1 MTTDAIVRV
10 VDDDPAVRDS
20 LKWMLEL
27 AGMTVLVY
35 ESANDFLSGDRF
47 TRPGCLVLDV
57 RLPGKTGIELLE
69 ELESKGCHLPI
80 IIITGHADVPTAVRA
95 FRGGA
100 LDFIEKPFDDQHLLE
115 RIRNAVELDA
125 QKRTQRAQRDGIT
138 GRIARLTPREKE
150 VMGLVVAGHP
160 NKRIAADLT
169 ISPKTVEAHRAHVMT
184 KMEADSLAEL
194 VRMTENVK
202 VN

>member
-1 MTTDAIVRV
+1 MTADATVRV

-27 AGMTVLVY
+27 AGMKVLVY
-35 ESANDFLSGDRF
+35 DSADQFLSSDRF
-47 TRPGCLVLDV
+47 EQPGCLVLDV
-57 RLPGKTGIELLE
+57 RLPGKTGVELLE
-69 ELESKGCHLPI
+69 EVASKGCYLPI

-115 RIRNAVELDA
+115 RIRYAIELDA
-125 QKRTQRAQRDGIT
+125 QKRTQRAQYDEISA
-138 GRIARLTPREKE
+138 RIMRLTPREKE

-160 NKRIAADLT
+160 NKRIAADLG

-184 KMEADSLAEL
+184 KMEAGSLAEL
-194 VRMTENVK
+194 VRMTENAK
-202 VN
+202 EK

>member
-27 AGMTVLVY
+27 AGMSVLVY
-35 ESANDFLSGDRF
+35 ESADEFLAANRF
-47 TRPGCLVLDV
+47 EHPGCLVLDV
-57 RLPGKTGIELLE
+57 RLPGKTGIDLLLE
-69 ELESKGCHLPI
+69 VESKGCHLPI

-115 RIRNAVELDA
+115 RIRHAIELDA
-125 QKRTQRAQRDGIT
+125 KKRTQRAQHNRIADM
-138 GRIARLTPREKE
+138 IARLTPREKE
-150 VMGLVVAGHP
+150 VMELVVAGHP
-160 NKRIAADLT
+160 NKRIAVDLN

-202 VN
+202 AN

>member
-1 MTTDAIVRV
+1 MTNDALVRV

-27 AGMTVLVY
+27 AGMQVQVY
-35 ESANDFLSGDRF
+35 GSADEFLSEDQF
-47 TRPGCLVLDV
+47 DHPGCLVLDV
-57 RLPGKTGIELLE
+57 RLPGKTGVELLE
-69 ELESKGCHLPI
+69 EIESKGCHLPV

-115 RIRNAVELDA
+115 RIRHANQLDS
-125 QKRTQRAQRDGIT
+125 QKRTQRDQQDRIANK
-138 GRIARLTPREKE
+138 IARLTPREKE
-150 VMGLVVAGHP
+150 VMQLVVAGHP
-160 NKRIAADLT
+160 NKRIATDLS

-184 KMEADSLAEL
+184 KMEADSLAKL
-194 VRMTENVK
+194 VQMSENMK
-202 VN
+202 